1 MKVAPKPSFGED
13 AISVE
18 ALDGEIMAVY
28 IRGRKTVDTSFGEK
42 EVTFATILTPDSKEP
57 LHGALF
63 QSYFQTLEPGEWYV
77 GRLEKSKIGKF
88 RAWIL
93 SSENLPKAQ
102 IDKLEKLAEKWTP
115 SGDSVPAARPSKPK
129 AKKTVNADDGGDDD
143 VPF

>member
-13 AISVE
+13 AINVE
-18 ALDGEIMAVY
+18 PLEGEIVAVF

-42 EVTFATILTPDSKEP
+42 EVTFATILTPDSTEP

-77 GRLEKSKIGKF
+77 GRLVKQKIGKF

-93 SSENLPKAQ
+93 SSENLPKAPL
-102 IDKLEKLAEKWTP
+102 DKLEKLAAKWTP
-115 SGDSVPAARPSKPK
+115 SGDSVPAAGRAKPK
-129 AKKTVNADDGGDDD
+129 AKKTVSADDGGDDD